1 MSKYQR
7 PKMPYTFKLVRLFG
21 SVLSLIIF
29 VMIFHGLYQIYTTGI
44 SPEDIG
50 EFFGRIANGWNKA

>member
-1 MSKYQR
+1 MRNFYRQKT
-7 PKMPYTFKLVRLFG
+7 PWLFKLVHSFIFAT
-21 SVLSLIIF
+21 SIIMF
-29 VMIFHGLYQIYTTGI
+29 AAIIYAAYMLYTVGI